1 MGACTQ
7 GANGT
12 TYFARAVTYAC
23 KMLIKLT
30 TGKAQAYCYQKFR
43 SCKRTFKLYF
53 KF

>member
-12 TYFARAVTYAC
+12 TYFARAYAC
-23 KMLIKLT
+23 KMLIELT
-30 TGKAQAYCYQKFR
+30 TGKAQGYCYQKFF